1 VSDSPKL
8 PPGWGDDDDTPVVTQ
23 TPSDPPNDP
32 PTTTTTAAPDEPSG
46 PVTVIEWTELY
57 GQVNPRITSPRTM
70 HRYRTTVNNFD
81 AWLGR
86 PAKPEDLT
94 ADNYGRWVNHRRSV
108 DHVSAGSLRGEC
120 EKLRAIWK
128 WIAQRNGLPFP
139 DTALPRKV
147 ENTPETWVPDQVAR
161 IDAAARK
168 ADWWV
173 GGVPA
178 NLYFPALIGI
188 AVETGERHAAI
199 HVLRWEDID
208 LEKRTVTF
216 RAATR
221 KGGVKDSRKS
231 ITAAVVH
238 DLLLLKGMSPT
249 NPFEAVKMQTLY
261 SPMRRLLAEAGL
273 SSGRNNM
280 FHSFRRY
287 HATQVHLAGGDASA
301 ALGHSDPALVR
312 KSYID
317 PTQLPQIIPS
327 VRKPAVKSSVKV
339 DEKPRGIFGWL
350 PRLGRAG
357 A

>member
-1 VSDSPKL
+1 MSDSPTL
-8 PPGWGDDDDTPVVTQ
+8 PPGWEDIDDNHVGA
-23 TPSDPPNDP
+23 SAANDPPNKP
-32 PTTTTTAAPDEPSG
+32 PAAVSTAAPDGPVE

-57 GQVNPRITSPRTM
+57 GQLNPRITSPRTM

-94 ADNYGRWVNHRRSV
+94 ADNYGRWVNHRRNV
-108 DHVSAGSLRGEC
+108 DRVAAGSLRGDC

-128 WIAQRNGLPFP
+128 WIAQRKGLPFP

-147 ENTPETWVPDQVAR
+147 ENTPETWVPDQVAK
-161 IDAAARK
+161 IDAAARR
-168 ADWWV
+168 AEWWV

-178 NLYFPALIGI
+178 NLYFPAKIGI

-199 HVLRWEDID
+199 RVLRWEDID
-208 LEKRTVTF
+208 LENGTVTF
-216 RAATR
+216 RAETR
-221 KGGVKDSRKS
+221 KGGVKDSRKK
-231 ITAAVVH
+231 ITSAVVH
-238 DLLLLKGMSPT
+238 DLQLLKIVSPAT
-249 NPFEAVKMQTLY
+249 PFEAVKLSALY
-261 SPMRRLLAEAGL
+261 PQMRRLLIEAGL
-273 SSGRNNM
+273 RTGRNNM

-287 HATQVHLAGGDASA
+287 HATQVHLAGGDATA

-317 PTQLPQIIPS
+317 PMQLPTIIPS
-327 VRKPAVKSSVKV
+327 VRKPAAKPVPKAE
-339 DEKPRGIFGWL
+339 EKPRGLFGWL

-357 A
+357 S